1 MSWISFTPS
10 CFSLFVQFDE
20 CFLVLSTISVIVLSI
35 HNSHDFVE
43 KFQGVEQQ
51 WFLQR
56 ISGIVLGY
64 VPNTTNFF
72 RLKNLF

>member
-35 HNSHDFVE
+35 HNPHDFVE

-64 VPNTTNFF
+64 VPHTTNFF